1 MKSLLLTAALLT
13 TPAFAHN
20 HDAAVRTP
28 TTPKVYRTF
37 TYETPCALDVSLQTQ
52 FDTCKVV
59 ETRETGGS
67 LRTRNIYS
75 NRFGLTIKSWF
86 DKEKGFMTWDS
97 HNKFAYKWQYRVSGV
112 ADQGAWSMV
121 MPGFLLQNVSWD

>member
-1 MKSLLLTAALLT
+1 MKSLLLAVALLT

-20 HDAAVRTP
+20 HNAAVRTP

-37 TYETPCALDVSLQTQ
+37 TYETPCGLDVSLQTQ

-86 DKEKGFMTWDS
+86 DKKKGFMTWDS
-97 HNKFAYKWQYRVSGV
+97 HNKFAYKWQYKVSGV

>member
-1 MKSLLLTAALLT
+1 MKSLLLAAALLT

-20 HDAAVRTP
+20 HDATVKTP

-67 LRTRNIYS
+67 LRTRNIFS

-112 ADQGAWSMV
+112 ADQGSWSMV